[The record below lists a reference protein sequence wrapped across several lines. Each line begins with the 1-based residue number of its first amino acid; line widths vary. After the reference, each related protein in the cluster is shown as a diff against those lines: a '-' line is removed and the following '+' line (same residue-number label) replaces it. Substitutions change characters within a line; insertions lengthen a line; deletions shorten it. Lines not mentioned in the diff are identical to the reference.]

1 MVTVSIV
8 VIGDEILI
16 GQVTDTNSGYIA
28 RQINAIGWKVNTVRT
43 VGDDAAQI
51 KLAIVA
57 SLAES
62 DVVLT
67 TGGLGPTKDDITK
80 ATLMQIFG
88 GTLIHD
94 TETEKNV
101 LEVVAKLGFK
111 INALTA
117 AQADVPSSCTV
128 IQNTVGTAPIMVFE
142 QSGHLLVAMPGVPFE
157 TETMMKQAVLPMLVK
172 HFSNDESIEHRTF
185 IVINNTESNLATRL
199 AEFETTIPPYIKLA
213 YLPTPGVIRLR
224 LTGIYKDADALT
236 QVLDNLS
243 SSLTQILGNDII
255 CYEDKTIEEILATL
269 LVGKGLTLATAE
281 SCTGGNIAHRI
292 TLVPGSSQ
300 YFKGGVVAYSNQVKI
315 GQLGVPANLIE
326 ANGAVSKPV
335 VEAMVEGAC
344 SALDAQCAIA
354 TSGIAGP
361 TGGTPDKPVGTVW
374 MAVKT
379 PQGVKSQCFKFPG
392 SRARVIERATTHA
405 ILTLI
410 KSLSTNPD

>member
-16 GQVTDTNSGYIA
+16 GQVTDTNSGYIS
-28 RQINAIGWKVNTVRT
+28 RQINAIGWKVKTVRT

-51 KLAIVA
+51 KSAIEA

-67 TGGLGPTKDDITK
+67 TGGLGPPKDDITK

-94 TETEKNV
+94 AETEKNV

-111 INALTA
+111 INTLTA

-142 QSGHLLVAMPGVPFE
+142 QRGHILVAMPGVPFE
-157 TETMMKQAVLPMLVK
+157 TETMLKKAVLPMLVK

-199 AEFETTIPPYIKLA
+199 DDFETTIPPYIKLA

-224 LTGIYKDADALT
+224 LTGIYRDAQALT
-236 QVLDNLS
+236 DTLDSLS
-243 SSLTQILGNDII
+243 ASLTQILGNDII
-255 CYEDKTIEEILATL
+255 CYEDKTIEEILGAL
-269 LVGKGLTLATAE
+269 LIRKGFTLATAE

-300 YFKGGVVAYSNQVKI
+300 YFKGGVVAYSNQVKTN
-315 GQLGVPANLIE
+315 QLGVSAGVLE
-326 ANGAVSKPV
+326 ANGAVSQPV

-344 SALDAQCAIA
+344 KALDAQCAVA

-379 PQGVKSQCFKFPG
+379 PAGVQSQCFKFPG

-405 ILTLI
+405 LLTLI
-410 KSLSTNPD
+410 KSLMR

>member
-1 MVTVSIV
+1 P
-8 VIGDEILI
+8 
-16 GQVTDTNSGYIA
+16 
-28 RQINAIGWKVNTVRT
+28 AIE
-43 VGDDAAQI
+43 
-51 KLAIVA
+51 A
-57 SLAES
+57 SLAEAEG
-62 DVVLT
+62 VLT
-67 TGGLGPTKDDITK
+67 PGGLGPTKDDITK

-94 TETEKNV
+94 AETEKNV

-111 INALTA
+111 INTLTA

-142 QSGHLLVAMPGVPFE
+142 QRGHILVAMPGVPFE
-157 TETMMKQAVLPMLVK
+157 TETMLKKAVLPMLVK

-199 AEFETTIPPYIKLA
+199 DDFETTIPPYIKLA

-224 LTGIYKDADALT
+224 LTGIYRDAQALT
-236 QVLDNLS
+236 DTLDSLS
-243 SSLTQILGNDII
+243 ASLTQILGNDII
-255 CYEDKTIEEILATL
+255 CYEDKTIEEILGAL
-269 LVGKGLTLATAE
+269 LIRKGFTLATAE

-300 YFKGGVVAYSNQVKI
+300 YFKGGVVAYSNQVKTN
-315 GQLGVPANLIE
+315 QLGVSAGVLE
-326 ANGAVSKPV
+326 ANGAVSQPV

-344 SALDAQCAIA
+344 KALDAQCAVA

-379 PQGVKSQCFKFPG
+379 PAGVQSQCFKFPG

-405 ILTLI
+405 LLTLI
-410 KSLSTNPD
+410 KSLMR